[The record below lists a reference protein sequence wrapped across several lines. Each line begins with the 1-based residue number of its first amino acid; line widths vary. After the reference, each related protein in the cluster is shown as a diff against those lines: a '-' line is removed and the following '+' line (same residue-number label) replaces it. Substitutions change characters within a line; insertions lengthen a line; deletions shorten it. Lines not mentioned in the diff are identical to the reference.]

1 MVETVKRIVFF
12 LGNDPSGQFMSCAS
26 NGRTP
31 QKSMR
36 SKDETNFEAVG
47 VIVGNSEE

>member
-12 LGNDPSGQFMSCAS
+12 LGKDPSGQFMSCAS
-26 NGRTP
+26 NERTP

-36 SKDETNFEAVG
+36 SRDETNFEAIKI
-47 VIVGNSEE
+47 IVGNSEE